1 MVILPVAYFFIQHK
15 SLLHRFLHLLQH
27 PHVMFF
33 TQMLPEQ
40 LDPRG
45 CVVSVF
51 GGFQDLI
58 RLKSCV
64 TCSDAIADLGLETSP
79 GPLQLELICELV
91 IEKAGFKSYLPLL
104 TAFLLK
110 NKDLLSQIVFPDAVL
125 HLFWAAYCDGWQLKE
140 FDTSYMKAPEKDGSS
155 APCSPTPSLQALPV
169 LNSAL
174 SLMSLMFQ
182 IPLSSMTF
190 LTPFP
195 EAPAIRVHSWKHTRT
210 LFHYFLSQPVVPS
223 THVCIL
229 YTMGHFFSDSCNYSL
244 TYFYLVNNK
253 GKEAS

>member
-40 LDPRG
+40 LAPRG

-51 GGFQDLI
+51 GGFQDPI

-110 NKDLLSQIVFPDAVL
+110 K
-125 HLFWAAYCDGWQLKE
+125 
-140 FDTSYMKAPEKDGSS
+140 
-155 APCSPTPSLQALPV
+155 
-169 LNSAL
+169 
-174 SLMSLMFQ
+174 
-182 IPLSSMTF
+182 
-190 LTPFP
+190 
-195 EAPAIRVHSWKHTRT
+195 
-210 LFHYFLSQPVVPS
+210 
-223 THVCIL
+223 
-229 YTMGHFFSDSCNYSL
+229 
-244 TYFYLVNNK
+244 
-253 GKEAS
+253 